1 MDTMQ
6 TPNNQSKFP
15 WLNEKQIAKIEEY
28 TKDLTWA
35 EKIQEQQKYYEAL
48 MKVKQQQSTNENRM
62 ATENQ
67 MYAQSLT
74 EKDPKQ
80 KNYLQSNV
88 RLEQLADLTKS
99 NWGLDANSDT
109 KDTVN
114 ALMDYAES
122 LWVDLDSLN
131 NYLEKWDE
139 TFLYEVWLKEDKK
152 SVVNAGVKW
161 AIMNWTDDPRI
172 IEQWDEVLEDWRIR
186 HHIKRRKGDERN
198 DYFFPRMQ
206 YDSYD
211 EDASTWKKVWT
222 WFKNAWKWVVNIAS
236 DVWNMVLNPLDT
248 LWTIGNT
255 VWGALLNATWLD
267 EKVEN
272 MEDWTVKNILSNASN
287 TASAVGDMLEERY
300 WSDEAI
306 TKTLYEDPVGVA
318 SDIASLVSWGAWLTK
333 NIAKGWAKLAWT
345 TSKVGGVLNKV
356 ADIAED
362 VSRVSNKIDP
372 YSQATWLLGKAW
384 WKIADVAWN
393 SKVVQSIKQGVTNF
407 LSQTDWYQKFKKKA
421 EEYISKSIKPT
432 VKGKQNMKDY
442 QKFMDNTLDTIDY
455 MQKNKDKLKF
465 TNADG
470 EAVTNRLP
478 ETMAETREAIGNL
491 KKSVYDEYN
500 NIAKQA
506 WEAWAVVDTKPIV
519 SKLKEISKD
528 KVQNITNPWIK
539 NTVNSYI
546 KAFDKFSKNGL
557 SIDDAQK
564 ITQWLNQELS
574 AFFKN
579 PNMNDVSSS
588 AIKAQINNMIKDSIN
603 NSINNV
609 LDNWISKG
617 WNNAWAYQ
625 RLKQTYWKMLT
636 VEDELSKRALVEA
649 RKNAKWLDESIM
661 NAFAGGE
668 ITDALLTLDP
678 VKLAKWW
685 IMKGITEYYKHLNS
699 PDTQIKKLFSLVDDY
714 NKKNIKPKAD
724 TSKVA
729 ETVNE

>member
-28 TKDLTWA
+28 TKDLTWT

-48 MKVKQQQSTNENRM
+48 MKAKQQQSTNENRM

-74 EKDPKQ
+74 EQDPKQ

-88 RLEQLADLTKS
+88 RLEQLADMAKNT
-99 NWGLDANSDT
+99 WGLDANCDT
-109 KDTVN
+109 KNVVN
-114 ALMDYAES
+114 WVMDYAES
-122 LWVDLDSLN
+122 MWVSIDSLN
-131 NYLEKWDE
+131 DYLETWNE
-139 TFLYEVWLKEDKK
+139 TFLYDIWFKEKQK
-152 SVVNAGVKW
+152 TATNTSVKGAM
-161 AIMNWTDDPRI
+161 MNQFDDPLI
-172 IEQWDEVLEDWRIR
+172 ISQERVWDPERWKYVIR
-186 HHIKRRKGDERN
+186 IKRRKWEEWN
-198 DYFFPRMQ
+198 DGFFPRMH
-206 YDSYD
+206 YESYD
-211 EDASTWKKVWT
+211 EDASTWKKIWT
-222 WFKNAWKWVVNIAS
+222 FFKNAWKWVVNVAS

-248 LWTIGNT
+248 LWTVWN
-255 VWGALLNATWLD
+255 VAWGALLNAFWLD
-267 EKVEN
+267 DNVEN
-272 MEDWTVKNILSNASN
+272 MEDWTVKNILSNATQ
-287 TASAVGDMLEERY
+287 TASAVWDMLGERY
-300 WSDEAI
+300 WDDEKIAN
-306 TKTLYEDPVGVA
+306 TLYEDPIWVV
-318 SDIASLVSWGAWLTK
+318 SDVASLVSWWGWLVR
-333 NIAKGWAKLAWT
+333 NVAKWWAKIAW
-345 TSKVGGVLNKV
+345 VGKLWNTLNKV
-356 ADIAED
+356 ADVAWD
-362 VSRVSNKIDP
+362 VSKVANKIDP

-393 SKVVQSIKQGVTNF
+393 SKAVQSIKQGVTNF

-506 WEAWAVVDTKPIV
+506 WEAWAMVDTKPIV

-546 KAFDKFSKNGL
+546 KAFNQFSKNGL

-609 LDNWISKG
+609 LDNGINKG
-617 WNNAWAYQ
+617 WSNAWEYQ

-649 RKNAKWLDESIM
+649 RKNTKGLSDSIM
-661 NAFAGGE
+661 DAFAGGE

-699 PDTQIKKLFSLVDDY
+699 PDTQIKKLFKLVDDY
-714 NKKNIKPKAD
+714 NVKNAKK
-724 TSKVA
+724 
-729 ETVNE
+729 

>member
-1 MDTMQ
+1 MDSIQ
-6 TPNNQSKFP
+6 TPTKESMFP
-15 WLNEKQIAKIEEY
+15 WLNAKQIAKIEEY
-28 TKDLTWA
+28 TADLTWA
-35 EKIQEQQKYYEAL
+35 EKVQEQQRYYNAL
-48 MKVKQQQSTNENRM
+48 LGAMNQNSTNQNRI
-62 ATENQ
+62 ATENE
-67 MYAQSLT
+67 MTMKSLT

-99 NWGLDANSDT
+99 SWGLDANSDT

-152 SVVNAGVKW
+152 SVVNAGVKG
-161 AIMNWTDDPRI
+161 AMMNWTDDSRI
-172 IEQWDEVLEDWRIR
+172 IEQWDEETEDGKII
-186 HHIKRRKGDERN
+186 HHVKRQKWDERN
-198 DYFFPRMQ
+198 DSFFPRMN

-211 EDASTWKKVWT
+211 ENASTWEKVWT
-222 WFKNAWKWVVNIAS
+222 FLKNAWKGAVNVLS

-248 LWTIGNT
+248 LWAVGNT
-255 VWGALLNATWLD
+255 VWGAVLNATWLD
-267 EKVEN
+267 ENVEN
-272 MEDWTVKNILSNASN
+272 MEEGTVKDILSNAN
-287 TASAVGDMLEERY
+287 QTADAVGEMIKGRY
-300 WSDEAI
+300 WSDDALL
-306 TKTLYEDPVGVA
+306 KTLYEDPVGVV
-318 SDIASLVSWGAWLTK
+318 SDLASLVSWWAWLVK
-333 NIAKGWAKLAWT
+333 NVAKWWAKIAWA

-356 ADIAED
+356 WDVAWD
-362 VSRVSNKIDP
+362 VSKVVNKVDP

-393 SKVVQSIKQGVTNF
+393 SEAVQSIKQGVTNF

-442 QKFMDNTLDTIDY
+442 QKFMDNTLDTVDY

-465 TNADG
+465 TNANG
-470 EAVTNRLP
+470 ETVTNRLP

-506 WEAWAVVDTKPIV
+506 GDAGAMVDTKPIV

-539 NTVNSYI
+539 NTINSYI
-546 KAFDKFSKNGL
+546 KAFDQFSKNGL
-557 SIDDAQK
+557 SIEEAQK

-609 LDNWISKG
+609 LDNGINKG
-617 WNNAWAYQ
+617 WNNAWEYQ

-649 RKNAKWLDESIM
+649 RKNTKGLSEWIM
-661 NAFAGGE
+661 DAFAGGE

-699 PDTQIKKLFSLVDDY
+699 PDTQIKKLFKLVDDY
-714 NKKNIKPKAD
+714 NVKNAKK
-724 TSKVA
+724 
-729 ETVNE
+729 